1 METVFHST
9 RLNVMRTFILL
20 LCAASAFAETRTLTL
35 RQALDL
41 ALQQNPDLVIA
52 RLDQDRARY
61 AVTIARDPF
70 HPKVFAGSG
79 AAYTTGFPASIDGAA
94 PSIFQARTQMAI
106 FDQPQR
112 YQIAEANENLRGAE
126 IDVSKQQDEIAFRV
140 ASLYLDAEQAARS
153 LEVAQRQ
160 TASVA
165 RVYDILQARASEGQ
179 VLPIEVKRALLD
191 VRRAKLNIET
201 LTENLASAETSLA
214 MVLGLAPGDRVHA
227 AAEERAAI
235 VVPASEDQSI
245 EAAIEA
251 NKDIRRLESNMQA
264 KMLDIKSYKAQRL
277 PKVNLIAQY
286 ELFAKYYYQNYYPV
300 FQRNSAQFGASFDIP
315 VLAGKSAHAYISQ
328 DETDIAKMRVE
339 IARTRSKIT
348 ADLEHAF
355 AAVKHA
361 EAVRDVARADLD
373 VAREQVSVD
382 LAQNEE
388 GRLSNAVLEQA
399 RATENE
405 KWLAYYDAQH
415 QADRARLDVLHETG
429 TLLTALR

>member
-1 METVFHST
+1 M
-9 RLNVMRTFILL
+9 LM
-20 LCAASAFAETRTLTL
+20 LCAVSAFAETRTLTL
-35 RQALDL
+35 RQALEL
-41 ALQQNPDLVIA
+41 ALQQNPDLVMA
-52 RLDQDRARY
+52 RLDQERARY
-61 AVTIARDPF
+61 AVTIAHDPF
-70 HPKVFAGSG
+70 QPKVFAGSG

-106 FDQPQR
+106 FDRPQT
-112 YQIAEANENLRGAE
+112 YQVAQAHENLRGAE

-153 LEVAQRQ
+153 LEVAERQ

-165 RVYDILQARASEGQ
+165 RVFAILQTQAREGQ
-179 VLPIEVKRALLD
+179 QLPLEVQRAALA
-191 VRRAKLNIET
+191 VSRAKLAVET
-201 LTENLASAETSLA
+201 LADDVSNAETSLA

-227 AAEERAAI
+227 AAEERSAL
-235 VVPASEDQSI
+235 VVPASEEQSI

-264 KMLDIKSYKAQRL
+264 KMLDIKGYKAQRL
-277 PKVNLIAQY
+277 PKINLIAQY
-286 ELFAKYYYQNYYPV
+286 ELFGKYYYQNYYPV

-315 VLAGKSAHAYISQ
+315 VLAGKAAHAYISQ
-328 DETDIAKMRVE
+328 DDTDIAKIRVE
-339 IARTRSKIT
+339 IARTRAKLS

-355 AAVKHA
+355 RDVKHA

-373 VAREQVSVD
+373 LARAQVNVD

-388 GRLSNAVLEQA
+388 GRLSTAVLEQA
-399 RATENE
+399 RAVENE

-415 QADRARLDVLHETG
+415 QADRARLNVLHQTG

>member
-1 METVFHST
+1 MLV
-9 RLNVMRTFILL
+9 
-20 LCAASAFAETRTLTL
+20 LCAVSAFGETRTLTL

-52 RLDQDRARY
+52 RLDQERARY
-61 AVTIARDPF
+61 AVTIAHDPF
-70 HPKVFAGSG
+70 QPKVFAGSG

-106 FDQPQR
+106 FDRPQT
-112 YQIAEANENLRGAE
+112 YQVAQAHENLRGAE

-153 LEVAQRQ
+153 LEVAERQ

-165 RVYDILQARASEGQ
+165 RVFAILQTQASEGQ
-179 VLPIEVKRALLD
+179 QLPLEVQRAALA
-191 VRRAKLNIET
+191 VSRAKLAVET
-201 LTENLASAETSLA
+201 LADDVSNAETSLA

-227 AAEERAAI
+227 AAEERSAL
-235 VVPASEDQSI
+235 VVPVSEEQSI

-264 KMLDIKSYKAQRL
+264 KMLDIKGYKAQRL
-277 PKVNLIAQY
+277 PKINLIAQY
-286 ELFAKYYYQNYYPV
+286 ELFGKYYYQNYYPV

-315 VLAGKSAHAYISQ
+315 VLAGKAAHAYISQ
-328 DETDIAKMRVE
+328 DDTDIAKIRVE
-339 IARTRSKIT
+339 IARTRAKLS

-355 AAVKHA
+355 RDVKHA

-373 VAREQVSVD
+373 LARAQVNVD

-388 GRLSNAVLEQA
+388 GRLSTAVLEQA
-399 RATENE
+399 RAVENE

-415 QADRARLDVLHETG
+415 QSDRARLNVLHQTG

>member
-1 METVFHST
+1 
-9 RLNVMRTFILL
+9 MRTFMLL
-20 LCAASAFAETRTLTL
+20 LCAVSAIAQTRTLTL
-35 RQALDL
+35 RQAIDL
-41 ALQQNPDLVIA
+41 ALQQNPDLVLA

-61 AVTIARDPF
+61 GVTIARDPF
-70 HPKVFAGSG
+70 QPKVFAGSG
-79 AAYTTGFPASIDGAA
+79 AAYTTGFPASVEGAA
-94 PSIFQARTQMAI
+94 PSILNARTQMSL
-106 FDQPQR
+106 FDRPQS
-112 YQIAEANENLRGAE
+112 YQIAVARENLRGAE

-140 ASLYLDAEQAARS
+140 ASLYLDAEQASRS

-160 TASVA
+160 TESVA
-165 RVYDILQARASEGQ
+165 RVLDITKARASEGR
-179 VLPIEVKRALLD
+179 VLPLEVKRADLA
-191 VRRAKLNIET
+191 VQRAKLNVET
-201 LTENLASAETSLA
+201 LTEDLANAESSLA

-235 VVPASEDQSI
+235 AVPASADQSI

-277 PKVNLIAQY
+277 PKVSLIAQY
-286 ELFAKYYYQNYYPV
+286 ELFAKYYYQDYYPV
-300 FQRNSAQFGASFDIP
+300 FHRNSAQFGASFDIP
-315 VLAGKSAHAYISQ
+315 LLAGKSAHAFISQ
-328 DETDIAKMRVE
+328 DETDLAKMRVE
-339 IARTRSKIT
+339 IARTRAKIT
-348 ADLEHAF
+348 ADVERAF
-355 AAVKHA
+355 ADVKHA

-388 GRLSNAVLEQA
+388 GRLPTAALEQA
-399 RATENE
+399 RSVENE

-415 QADRARLDVLHETG
+415 QADRARLNVLHETG